1 MVANGGKWWQIMAN
15 NDKIIANR
23 EQNGGK
29 WWEMVANDGEML
41 ENVLMRF
48 GYVKQWQ
55 LESQIMVVT
64 GMYVDLE
71 S

>member
-1 MVANGGKWWQIMAN
+1 MAN

-23 EQNGGK
+23 EQTGSK
-29 WWEMVANDGEML
+29 WWEMVANDEEML

-64 GMYVDLE
+64 GMYIDLE

>member
-1 MVANGGKWWQIMAN
+1 MAN
-15 NDKIIANR
+15 IDILIANR
-23 EQNGGK
+23 VENGGK

>member
-1 MVANGGKWWQIMAN
+1 MAN

-29 WWEMVANDGEML
+29 WWEMVANDEEML
-41 ENVLMRF
+41 ENVLMCF

-64 GMYVDLE
+64 GMYIDLE